1 MKNIITHRCGW
12 FDAYPREAA
21 TKTFAGSSWEAVV
34 GARDRGREFSAAEVK
49 KIPRSAA
56 GS

>member
-12 FDAYPREAA
+12 FDAY
-21 TKTFAGSSWEAVV
+21 EAVV

>member
-1 MKNIITHRCGW
+1 MM
-12 FDAYPREAA
+12 PREAA